1 MNWIQDGCMGGF
13 KLLLW
18 RSAHVRCHPYR
29 RNVMTIKPAKRFLP
43 IACCV
48 MLAACGGVPASNQL
62 QFDSDGTGRFSGSA
76 GSDWTPQEIETEI
89 SDLECGDGAILD
101 FEVRRLPSSP
111 DYMIFSGRCAA
122 GALTAANNVQN
133 QRVSRPAGAA
143 GAVPVQNMP
152 APNVT
157 SGPVPVTM
165 AGNSAGWDGSTPF
178 VD

>member
-1 MNWIQDGCMGGF
+1 
-13 KLLLW
+13 
-18 RSAHVRCHPYR
+18 
-29 RNVMTIKPAKRFLP
+29 MTTKPAKRFLP

-62 QFDSDGTGRFSGSA
+62 QFDSDGSGRFSGSA

-89 SDLECGDGAILD
+89 SDLECGDGAIVD
-101 FEVRRLPSSP
+101 FEVRRSRSSP

-122 GALTAANNVQN
+122 GAVPAANSLQN
-133 QRVSRPAGAA
+133 QLASRPAGAA
-143 GAVPVQNMP
+143 GTVPVQNMP
-152 APNVT
+152 AQNVS
-157 SGPVPVTM
+157 SGPVPVTT